1 MFLEQASLPFF
12 VFEMEV
18 ESPGLYI
25 NMHLYFLGSSLLLS
39 EARELVKRV
48 HHPYLWFGSIGGS
61 TAPPVQ
67 ACRFVTPF
75 IM

>member
-1 MFLEQASLPFF
+1 
-12 VFEMEV
+12 MEV

-48 HHPYLWFGSIGGS
+48 HHPYLWFGSTGGIDRPS
-61 TAPPVQ
+61 CPGLSVRDAMHYVTFSND
-67 ACRFVTPF
+67 FVRE
-75 IM
+75 MMS